1 MNENNC
7 HKFRV
12 FDNDLGKY
20 LDPEG
25 LVITADGEL
34 CRVSFFDLDT
44 AAGRGKGEV
53 ANTIREA
60 MPAMTYLCKCL
71 ADLIPKPVTK
81 EADRDEQR

>member
-1 MNENNC
+1 MTAQIEIVLIALC
-7 HKFRV
+7 LAKSAKTMVRI
-12 FDNDLGKY
+12 
-20 LDPEG
+20 LDAE
-25 LVITADGEL
+25 I
-34 CRVSFFDLDT
+34 